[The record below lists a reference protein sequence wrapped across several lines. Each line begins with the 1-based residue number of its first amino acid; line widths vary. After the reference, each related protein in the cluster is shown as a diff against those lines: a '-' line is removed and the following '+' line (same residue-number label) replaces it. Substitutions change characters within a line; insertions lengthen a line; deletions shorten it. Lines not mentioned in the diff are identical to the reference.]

1 MDRMSAVP
9 FTEIDYTV
17 IHWLMISA
25 GILLL
30 IIFSVIFHTL
40 TGIELH
46 LAEDQAIVILHVLS
60 SIIPVFPG
68 WMFGSKIKSFKIMAI
83 VLFILFIL
91 VSIFMGFIFARS

>member
-17 IHWLMISA
+17 IHWLMISP
-25 GILLL
+25 GVLLL

-40 TGIELH
+40 TEIKLH
-46 LAEDQAIVILHVLS
+46 LAEDQTTVILHVLS
-60 SIIPVFPG
+60 SIIPAILG
-68 WMFGSKIKSFKIMAI
+68 WMFGSKIKSSKIMAI

-91 VSIFMGFIFARS
+91 VSTFMGFIFARS